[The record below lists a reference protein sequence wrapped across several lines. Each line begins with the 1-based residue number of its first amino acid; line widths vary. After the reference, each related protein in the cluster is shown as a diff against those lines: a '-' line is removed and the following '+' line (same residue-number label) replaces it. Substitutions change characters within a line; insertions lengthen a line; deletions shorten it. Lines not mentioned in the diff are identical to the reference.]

1 MGIRADKPIISH
13 KGNTEITWCQA
24 LWSGQYNLLQTFDI
38 QFYNFV
44 IMYKIQNHVGIEGI
58 QVTES

>member
-1 MGIRADKPIISH
+1 MVPSIVER
-13 KGNTEITWCQA
+13 
-24 LWSGQYNLLQTFDI
+24 QYNLLQTFDI

-44 IMYKIQNHVGIEGI
+44 LMYKIQNHVGIEGI

>member
-13 KGNTEITWCQA
+13 KGNTEITWCQT
-24 LWSGQYNLLQTFDI
+24 LWSGNNLLQTFDI
-38 QFYNFV
+38 PFYNFV
-44 IMYKIQNHVGIEGI
+44 IMHKIQNHVGIEGI